1 MLMNSSDCEE
11 GDTVALASDYV
22 DVNKL
27 HVLEFAYYMNLK
39 ETDVTASLSVEA
51 FFTTNGLLYTQ
62 LAKISRSG
70 INILYNMDKVQ
81 TRSAG
86 GHGWKYLA
94 FVLLPGKYYI
104 GFRGTCGLP
113 YESNI
118 AVDNIRFRKV
128 TEEDNIGSSTQG
140 QVPLDVTQSAR
151 EST

>member
-1 MLMNSSDCEE
+1 MLIDSSDCEE
-11 GDTVALASDYV
+11 GDTVALTSDYV

-39 ETDVTASLSVEA
+39 EIDVTASLSVEA

-62 LAKISRSG
+62 LVTISRSG
-70 INILYNMDKVQ
+70 IRILYNMDKVE

-104 GFRGTCGLP
+104 GFKGTCGLP

-118 AVDNIRFRKV
+118 AVDNVRLREV
-128 TEEDNIGSSTQG
+128 TEEDKIGSSTRG

-151 EST
+151 RST

>member
-1 MLMNSSDCEE
+1 MLIDSSDCEE
-11 GDTVALASDYV
+11 GDTVTLASDYV

-39 ETDVTASLSVEA
+39 EFDVTASLSVEA

-62 LAKISRSG
+62 LATISRRD
-70 INILYNMDKVQ
+70 IRILYGMDKVD
-81 TRSAG
+81 TRSTG

-118 AVDNIRFRKV
+118 AVDNVRLREV
-128 TEEDNIGSSTQG
+128 TEEDKIASSVQL
-140 QVPLDVTQSAR
+140 QNPLDVTQSAWR
-151 EST
+151 ST